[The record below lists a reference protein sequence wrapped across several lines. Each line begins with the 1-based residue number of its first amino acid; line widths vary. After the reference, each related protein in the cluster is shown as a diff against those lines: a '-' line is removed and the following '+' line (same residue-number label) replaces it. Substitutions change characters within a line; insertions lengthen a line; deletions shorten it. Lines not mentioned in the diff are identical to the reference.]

1 MVKRFNDIFLATFL
15 LIIFLPFMLLIAVII
30 KLTSRG
36 EIIYW
41 SKRIGLL
48 NKPFLMPKFKTM
60 RMEAPHLATHLI
72 DNPEH
77 YLIPIGSFLRK
88 TSFDELP
95 QLWSILIGDMSL
107 VGPRPALFN
116 QYDLI
121 ELRTVKGVHNLIPG
135 LTGWAQVNGR
145 DNLSIFSKVNF
156 DEQYLKKKSFI
167 FDLKILFL
175 TFIKVLKKEGVRH

>member
-1 MVKRFNDIFLATFL
+1 MNKRFFDLIFAFFIGLFL
-15 LIIFLPFMLLIAVII
+15 IPLMLFIAVSI
-30 KLTSRG
+30 KISSKG
-36 EIIYW
+36 NIIYW

-48 NKPFLMPKFKTM
+48 NKPFLMPKFRTM
-60 RMEAPHLATHLI
+60 AIEAPDLATHLI
-72 DNPEH
+72 GNPEC
-77 YLIPIGSFLRK
+77 YLTPIGSFLRK

-95 QLWSILIGDMSL
+95 QIWSILVGDMSF

-121 ELRTVKGVHNLIPG
+121 ELRTIKGVHNLVPG

-145 DNLSIFSKVNF
+145 DDLSIFSKVNF
-156 DEQYLKKKSFI
+156 DEQYLKKKSFT

-175 TFIKVLKKEGVRH
+175 TFIKVIKKEGVKH